1 MYIRYR
7 RVAKQLGDTRKNC
20 YMTVDLE
27 NIEINIHK
35 AYDLLNVLED
45 AVAYKSEEDN
55 IKSGYLYQIQLIKT
69 CLNEIID
76 EF

>member
-1 MYIRYR
+1 MSKI
-7 RVAKQLGDTRKNC
+7 
-20 YMTVDLE
+20 DLE

-69 CLNEIID
+69 YLNEIID